1 MVTQATLSGPA
12 MFVGSVHYTL
22 RSVPITCFSLALASD
37 FFYLQTSNLLWLHFS
52 EWLLLAS
59 VVFGTIAILVAFVD
73 FLIRRIRPSWAAVLL
88 SVVVLMTATVS
99 NLVHTAD
106 GGTAVYPMG
115 LALSIAT
122 VLAIHAS
129 LVVSTAASLVA
140 CSDSSFDTATQIGR
154 SRAASAVTALAA

>member
-52 EWLLLAS
+52 EWLLLAG
-59 VVFGTIAILVAFVD
+59 VVFGAIAILVAFID
-73 FLIRRIRPSWAAVLL
+73 FLIRRIRPSWGAVLL
-88 SVVVLMTATVS
+88 SVVVLVLATVN

-106 GGTAVYPMG
+106 GWTAVYPMG
-115 LALSIAT
+115 LTLSIAT
-122 VLAIHAS
+122 VLAM
-129 LVVSTAASLVA
+129 L
-140 CSDSSFDTATQIGR
+140 
-154 SRAASAVTALAA
+154 VTAWLGRKGDYRHV